1 MDFLKNK
8 KGFQMS
14 FAWIFAIIVGAVILF
29 LAIFFAMS
37 LLRTGNYEINTKTAQ
52 DLSSLLDPLQTGSEE
67 AKSDLVSLTVET
79 RIYTSCNSRGYFGE
93 NRIRVS
99 EETSFLQQ
107 EWSDIGGDIPA
118 TQNQYVFA
126 EDMIQTKDKELY
138 FFIMPFEMP
147 YKVADVMVW
156 HTQKYCFVNP
166 PENVESLIDNLQNR
180 EESNLEVSDSGSSCS
195 RESVSV
201 CFGASSGCDV
211 SVSDSCNGV
220 NCEAYDE
227 GIVRKNGNDVYYVGN
242 LMYAAIFSSEDNYL
256 CGVKRLISRVEHLSE
271 VYGEKAKF
279 VKSKGCGT
287 GLVSDV
293 NSLVSLARNYNDL
306 RELGVIKSKAED
318 IDIKNRVAVCRLY

>member
-1 MDFLKNK
+1 
-8 KGFQMS
+8 MS
-14 FAWIFAIIVGAVILF
+14 FAWIFASIVGAVILF
-29 LAIFFAMS
+29 LAIFFAMN
-37 LLRTGNYEINTKTAQ
+37 LLQTGNYEINTKTAQ
-52 DLSSLLDPLQTGSEE
+52 DLSNLLDPLQTGSEE

-79 RIYTSCNSRGYFGE
+79 RIYTSCSNRGYFGE

-107 EWSDIGGDIPA
+107 EWSDVGGDIPA
-118 TQNQYVFA
+118 TQNQYVFS

-138 FFIMPFEMP
+138 FFIMPFNMP

-156 HTQKYCFVNP
+156 HTEKYCFVNA
-166 PENVESLIDNLQNR
+166 PEKIEEVVENLQNK
-180 EESNLEVSDSGSSCS
+180 EESNLEVAGSASSCS
-195 RESVSV
+195 DRSVSV
-201 CFGASSGCDV
+201 CFGSSSSCDV

-220 NCEAYDE
+220 GCEAYDE
-227 GIVRKNGNDVYYVGN
+227 GVVRKNGEDVYYVGN
-242 LMYAAIFSSEDNYL
+242 LMYAAIFSSEDNYM
-256 CGVKRLISRVEHLSE
+256 CGVKRLMNRLDHLSE

-306 RELGVIKSKAED
+306 RELSVIKSKAED
-318 IDIKNRVAVCRLY
+318 INMKNEVAVCQLY